1 MTPEAVLP
9 GELARSLFL
18 LIRLVLGLATMV
30 VLAVCVRQ
38 AILTFVGA
46 RYHQLGRRRYWWAG
60 LCLLAVGILEVLQR
74 PGEVALTALGRWLGA
89 FLVVPDPDWPT
100 AFLIASYHT
109 FAATLILMLA
119 IQGVGALYW
128 GVDRWLAAWRGR
140 SGPSASGDT
149 AADIRLHLL
158 KAASKLN
165 HILRTALL
173 TGLMLAYMVVVLR
186 LFPLTAETI
195 VAGEAYLGAPALE
208 IARAIVSYLP
218 NMGYLVVIGALGWLA
233 LRVVRY
239 SFEALASGTLRLRGF
254 YPEWAEPTYKLVRT
268 LLLLFLLMLSFPF
281 LPGAGSQFF
290 QGFTVFIGALI
301 TFGSAGAIGNIVA
314 GTVLT
319 YTRAFHVGDMV
330 QIGGTHGVVIERNLL
345 VTRVRAIENEEVTI
359 PNSTVLSSA
368 VVNFSSRASTGGVVL
383 KVSAGIGYAVDWR
396 TVHGLMIDAAGR
408 TEHILEDPAP
418 QVWQTNLGDYAVNY
432 ELRAWTNRPEVMF
445 EIHSSLRRNVLDAF
459 NRAGVEIMTPSV
471 RAHRD
476 ASDLAIP
483 PEIFPTRAPAR
494 GIAVDVDRKG

>member
-1 MTPEAVLP
+1 MTPEISFS
-9 GELARSLFL
+9 GELAESLFL
-18 LIRLVLGLATMV
+18 VIRMVLGLAIMAV
-30 VLAVCVRQ
+30 IAVCVRL
-38 AILTFVGA
+38 AILTFAGT
-46 RYHQLGRRRYWWAG
+46 RYHLLGRRKYWWAG
-60 LCLLAVGILEVLQR
+60 LCLLAVGLLEGLRRPDEAVLS
-74 PGEVALTALGRWLGA
+74 TLGNWIGA
-89 FLVVPDPDWPT
+89 FRVVPDPAWPSVV
-100 AFLIASYHT
+100 LIGVYHT
-109 FAATLILMLA
+109 LAATLGLVLA

-128 GVDRWLAAWRGR
+128 GVDRWLAAWRGQ
-140 SGPSASGDT
+140 SGPAAPSDT

-173 TGLMLAYMVVVLR
+173 IGLMLAYMMVVLR

-233 LRVVRY
+233 LRVLRY
-239 SFEALASGTLRLRGF
+239 SFEALALGTLRLRGF

-301 TFGSAGAIGNIVA
+301 TLGSAGAIGNIVA

-368 VVNFSSRASTGGVVL
+368 VVNFSSRGSTGGVVL
-383 KVSAGIGYAVDWR
+383 KVSAGIGYGVDWR

-408 TEHILEDPAP
+408 TEHILEDPSP

-432 ELRAWTNRPEVMF
+432 ELRAWTNRPEAMF
-445 EIHSSLRRNVLDAF
+445 EIHSSLRRNVLDVF

-483 PEIFPTRAPAR
+483 PEVFPTRGSAR